1 MIEQTAMSAACRS
14 LGYTGTAAMIE
25 LVQVAR
31 LLGLGASLDAGH
43 VVALVALAAG
53 TARHYAQPHD
63 WLMQKN
69 R

>member
-1 MIEQTAMSAACRS
+1 MSAACRS

-25 LVQVAR
+25 REQLSVVQVAR